1 MIDMFCFYINVM
13 RILKY
18 IQVWLFKM
26 LFSSYEFILIFLPL
40 SLAMFHLVRCY
51 IGGRVAMAVIVGCS
65 LFFYGWWNPPYLL
78 LIVGS
83 IGINFLIA
91 RRLIVQPS
99 NGLVTLAVGLNIA
112 AIGYFKY
119 RNFFLENLELV
130 SGQAYILSDI
140 FIPLGIS
147 FFTFQQIA
155 LLLDANDG
163 TLDRPPSFLEYSFF
177 ILFFPQLIAGP
188 IVLYREL
195 SKQYSALQNGNFAG
209 FDYFGKGV
217 LVFALGLFKKTA
229 LADPLGHEVDL
240 AFSSVAHLSLLEAW
254 YGAVAFLLQIFL
266 DFSGYAD
273 MAIGLGLMF
282 GFILPANFHHP
293 YRSTSMIEFWKRWHI
308 TMTRFFMM
316 YLYAP
321 LALSMARWS
330 MTRSRSN
337 IIHFVMASSIPLMV
351 TFLISGLWH
360 GASWTFVV
368 FGAVNGIGL
377 FINHVWKEVGAV
389 KIPRVMGWLLTMVL
403 VTISLIYFRASSV
416 VEANALIATM
426 FNPSAFALP
435 TWMSGIG
442 AALNIPV
449 QDLHLFPFGTP
460 ALSNIILVLLS
471 AILVAIMPD
480 LTQRVEPLPSGWGA
494 AFISASLLVV
504 GVAFAGSTTSFIY
517 FQF

>member
-1 MIDMFCFYINVM
+1 
-13 RILKY
+13 
-18 IQVWLFKM
+18 M
-26 LFSSYEFILIFLPL
+26 LFSSFEFILIFLPL
-40 SLAMFHLVRCY
+40 SLLLFHLVRCHV
-51 IGGRVAMAVIVGCS
+51 GGRHAMAVIVACS
-65 LFFYGWWNPPYLL
+65 LFFYGWWNPPYVF
-78 LIVGS
+78 LIMGS
-83 IGINFLIA
+83 IGVNFLFA
-91 RRLIVQPS
+91 RRLVVRPS
-99 NGLVTLAVGLNIA
+99 RMLVALAVSLNIA
-112 AIGYFKY
+112 VIGYFKY
-119 RNFFLENLELV
+119 RNFFLENIELI
-130 SGQAYILSDI
+130 SGHTFSLSDI

-163 TLDRPPSFLEYSFF
+163 TLKRPPSILEYAFF

-195 SKQYSALQNGNFAG
+195 STQYTDLQDGNFSG
-209 FDYFGKGV
+209 FEYFGKGV

-240 AFSSVAHLSLLEAW
+240 VFSSVAHLSLLEAW
-254 YGAVAFLLQIFL
+254 YGAIAFVLQIFL

-293 YRSTSMIEFWKRWHI
+293 YRSTSMIDFWKRWHI

-330 MTRSRSN
+330 MTWSRSRVVQ
-337 IIHFVMASSIPLMV
+337 FVMASSIPLML

-360 GASWTFVV
+360 GASWTFVA
-368 FGAVNGIGL
+368 FGAVNGVGL
-377 FINHVWKEVGAV
+377 LINHIWKEIGPI
-389 KIPRVMGWLLTMVL
+389 KFPRILGWGLTMIM
-403 VTISLIYFRASSV
+403 VTISLIYFRASNIA
-416 VEANALIATM
+416 EANELIAAM

-435 TWMSGIG
+435 TWLSGIG
-442 AALNIPV
+442 AALNVPV

-460 ALSNIILVLLS
+460 ALSNIILLLVAAFS
-471 AILVAIMPD
+471 VAIMPD
-480 LTQRVEPLPSGWGA
+480 LTQRLEPSPSGWGA
-494 AFISASLLVV
+494 AFVSASLLVV
-504 GVAFAGSTTSFIY
+504 GVAFVGGGTSFIY